1 MKKIKT
7 LLVVSSLLLGG
18 IAYAESE
25 VSFDYEANLVRREAL
40 EKEAI
45 ENYSK
50 QSGMSI
56 QEATKEYYNRLNQK
70 FHKNDEIRKEM
81 EKSNNSN

>member
-25 VSFDYEANLVRREAL
+25 VSFDYEANLVRRETL

-45 ENYSK
+45 EEYSK
-50 QSGMSI
+50 QSGLSI
-56 QEATKEYYNRLNQK
+56 QEATKVYYNRLNQN
-70 FHKNDEIRKEM
+70 FHQNDDIRKEM
-81 EKSNNSN
+81 EKSKNSN